1 MSRQTVTVLLVALLA
16 LAGVGAVWA
25 QSSPH
30 YDLSWH
36 VLSAGGQEGMASGS
50 HIVHGTL
57 SQLAIGPVHSS
68 HAIGSGYWYGLR
80 PPVEAGFQVYLP
92 VVLKGY

>member
-1 MSRQTVTVLLVALLA
+1 MIGRTVALLLILLVAVA
-16 LAGVGAVWA
+16 AAGVVWA
-25 QSSPH
+25 QTSPH

-36 VLSAGGQEGMASGS
+36 VLSAGGQEGMASGG

-57 SQLAIGPVHSS
+57 SQLAIGPAHSS
-68 HAIGSGYWYGLR
+68 HAVGSGYWYGPR
-80 PPVEAGFQVYLP
+80 PPAEAGFQVYLP